1 MEEQFG
7 TEQDLMDSIQQGLAQ
22 DFGQDFAADENAM
35 KKAKTE
41 SLREMTKAL
50 PEWSLEPPETFLS

>member
-22 DFGQDFAADENAM
+22 DFAAGEDAV
-35 KKAKTE
+35 KKAKQE
-41 SLREMTKAL
+41 SLEEMTKAL